1 MGDMSNNEVYE
12 GACGKSSM
20 AAIVADDEH
29 APHEKSLKVVV
40 NEVSRAKSR
49 GRKDVHIEKVL
60 VGEVGC
66 ENAGVI
72 SKHVEEGPE
81 VADLEAY
88 VWDGVAKRATAN
100 KGRIFALEGLPHEVF
115 LD

>member
-40 NEVSRAKSR
+40 NEVSRPESR
-49 GRKDVHIEKVL
+49 GRKDVRIEKLL

-81 VADLEAY
+81 VADLKAD
-88 VWDGVAKRATAN
+88 VWDGFSKCATTN
-100 KGRIFALEGLPHEVF
+100 EGRIFALECLPHEVF